1 MPASPSRRG
10 LAVSALAG
18 VLAAVVVT
26 LAVGAMRGGSS
37 RTVIANEGGS
47 ALSLPL
53 SNAAKPTSA
62 TQIYRVAA
70 PSVVAI
76 AAGATPIAFNGGGGG
91 GGASGTGFVIDPS
104 GLILTNNHV
113 IDGAGSITV
122 SFNGSN
128 GPTRTASVV
137 ATDPTKDLA
146 LLKIDPGGMRL
157 HALRIADTGGLQ
169 VGDPVYAIGNPFGLD
184 ETLTVGIVS
193 ALDRT
198 IQAPDGASIHGAIQ
212 TDAALNPGNSGGPLL
227 DGSGRVIGVNSQ
239 IATGSEGSGFGG
251 GGANTGVG
259 FAVSG
264 STIRSVLPALEK
276 GGTIGPNPTPA
287 VQGFGPPGGF
297 GYGYRF
303 RGGGIP

>member
-1 MPASPSRRG
+1 M
-10 LAVSALAG
+10 
-18 VLAAVVVT
+18 LAAVVVT
-26 LAVGAMRGGSS
+26 LAVGAIRSGSS
-37 RTVIANEGGS
+37 RTVIAS
-47 ALSLPL
+47 QDAPALNLPL

-62 TQIYRVAA
+62 SQIYREAA

-76 AAGATPIAFNGGGGG
+76 SAGTSQIAFGAAPG
-91 GGASGTGFVIDPS
+91 GGATGTGFVVDSS

-113 IDGAGSITV
+113 VDGGGAITV
-122 SFNGSN
+122 SFNGSR
-128 GPTRTASVV
+128 GPTRPATVV
-137 ATDPTKDLA
+137 GTDPTKDLA
-146 LLKIDPGGMRL
+146 LLKLDPGGMQL
-157 HALRIADTGGLQ
+157 HALRIADTSGLQ

-198 IQAPDGASIHGAIQ
+198 IQAPDGASIDGAIQ

-227 DGSGRVIGVNSQ
+227 DGSGAVIGVNSQ
-239 IATGSEGSGFGG
+239 IATGSGGRGFGG
-251 GGANTGVG
+251 GGGNTGVG

-264 STIRSVLPALEK
+264 STVRSVLAALEK
-276 GGTIGPNPTPA
+276 GGTVGPNPAPA
-287 VQGFGPPGGF
+287 AQGFGGPSGF